1 MSPVVVYFLE
11 PAMTRPRAKTDAA
24 DAPGSVGT
32 VDDLRQVYLQ
42 KALSQVP
49 RLLSLQDRNPV
60 SRTYG
65 CFSRSYWLDKT
76 IDFPDAM
83 AQFAVQCLALL
94 YAHQLP
100 GNVYYR
106 QTKIRDWAVAGLD
119 YWARIQHA
127 DGSFDEFYPYERG
140 WVGPTALTLYAA
152 LDAYRLLKEA
162 MPPTTAERVLQA
174 IRRAAYFV
182 AAGEAEQDHLAN
194 HHAMA
199 CLAVRGAYDQLGE
212 KYLWAGFERLWRGFL
227 KHHNRREGWSTE
239 YDGADPGYLSGT
251 ISFLAK
257 IYRTHPEPEL
267 LEVLRPAVEFASYFA
282 YPNGHFG
289 GSVGS
294 RQTLHFYPHGFELLS
309 QEIPLAGA
317 LAQRLLQGLA
327 TGALVPPEIM
337 PDRYLAWRMA
347 EFLQAYL
354 DARPRAS
361 AVPTLPYEQPPFRRW
376 FSEAGIY
383 IWRSAELYMV
393 ANLAKGGVVKLFETR
408 GGRLLYNDCG
418 LLGRLADGRMV
429 SSQWIDQRYGIS
441 VSDGLLT
448 VQGCLQQMA
457 SSHNFTPLK
466 MALFRAALAAVG
478 RSPTASHLIKGG
490 IRRVLMLGNHRVAI
504 RFRRSI
510 ILDSDNPAVV
520 DDVKCSGAAR
530 VAELM
535 FGDEFAVRYVPQSRY
550 FQPQEL
556 GTRGYS
562 LTPGQLARLNERGHI
577 TVARRIEPRSGRVN
591 IEVSGE
597 ESVKW
602 TTTLIA
608 PHEVVAKR

>member
-1 MSPVVVYFLE
+1 M
-11 PAMTRPRAKTDAA
+11 
-24 DAPGSVGT
+24 

-49 RLLSLQDRNPV
+49 RLLSLQDRNPLSPTYGSF
-60 SRTYG
+60 SRT
-65 CFSRSYWLDKT
+65 YWLDKA

-83 AQFAVQCLALL
+83 AQFAVQCLAML
-94 YAHQLP
+94 YAHELP
-100 GNVYYR
+100 GNVYFG
-106 QTKIRDWAVAGLD
+106 QPKVRDWAVAGLD

-152 LDAYRLLKEA
+152 LESYRVLKEA
-162 MPPTTAERVLQA
+162 MPPATAERVLQA

-199 CLAVRGAYDQLGE
+199 CLAVRGAYDCLGE
-212 KYLWAGFERLWRGFL
+212 QYLRIGFERLWRGFL
-227 KHHNRREGWSTE
+227 QYHNPQEGWSTE

-257 IYRTHPEPEL
+257 IYRTHPEAEIL
-267 LEVLRPAVEFASYFA
+267 DVLRPAVEFASYFA

-294 RQTLHFYPHGFELLS
+294 RQTLHFYPHGFEVLS

-317 LAQRLLQGLA
+317 LAQRMLQGLA

-337 PDRYLAWRMA
+337 PDRYLAWRVA
-347 EFLQAYL
+347 EFLQAYI
-354 DARPRAS
+354 DARSRAS
-361 AVPTLPYEQPPFRRW
+361 DLPSLPYERPPFRRW
-376 FSEAGIY
+376 LSGAGIY
-383 IWRSAELYMV
+383 VWRSADLYLV

-408 GGRLLYNDCG
+408 DGRLLYNDCG
-418 LLGRLADGRMV
+418 LLGRLTDGRMV
-429 SSQWIDQRYGIS
+429 SSQWIDPKYGIS
-441 VSDGLLT
+441 VSDGLLI
-448 VQGCLQQMA
+448 VEGCLQQMA

-478 RSPTASHLIKGG
+478 RSPSASHLIKGG
-490 IRRVLMLGNHRVAI
+490 IRKVLMQGNRRVAI

-510 ILDSDNPAVV
+510 HLESGHVSVV
-520 DDVKCSGAAR
+520 DEVRRSGAAR
-530 VAELM
+530 VTELM

-556 GTRGYS
+556 NVRGYS
-562 LTPGQLARLNERGHI
+562 LNAGQLARLNNRGHI
-577 TVARRIEPRSGRVN
+577 TVARRIDPRSGRVDV
-591 IEVSGE
+591 EVSGE
-597 ESVKW
+597 ESVNG
-602 TTTLIA
+602 
-608 PHEVVAKR
+608 PQP